1 MTTTDS
7 LTRLATIR
15 PDEDTLAR
23 DWSPA
28 RRADVLAR
36 VHAATSDAPAAAT
49 VTPLTRRRLLPARR
63 LVAASVLLAVG
74 FAGASVVTSGMPS
87 ASALE
92 SLARTARAQA
102 ATAIPAGQFAHLV
115 TTSTQ
120 TGFQVS
126 APDPVKAAAGDL
138 PGDPA
143 RTETRVLESWTSA
156 DGITW
161 RHDTES
167 MSSAAAAGATTT
179 RDWRFCSSG
188 QFSPSSVAALP
199 TTASALE
206 ASVRASAQG
215 SNSADEAVFVA
226 LGDLLR
232 LGYADP
238 ALRAAAIDVLAGIPG
253 VTTSTVTRNG
263 QPALVVVFRDE
274 AHRPGVAQTLTFD
287 PGTSVLVAEGM
298 TAPDTAY
305 SAVHSQQQFTAEVPA
320 AVVANAENACDTA
333 TTKP

>member
-1 MTTTDS
+1 MR
-7 LTRLATIR
+7 LLATIR
-15 PDEDTLAR
+15 PDEDTLAH

-49 VTPLTRRRLLPARR
+49 VTPLTRRRLFPARR

-74 FAGASVVTSGMPS
+74 FAGASVVTSGMPP

-92 SLARTARAQA
+92 SLARTARAQT

-167 MSSAAAAGATTT
+167 MSSATAVGATTT

-188 QFSPSSVAALP
+188 QFSPTSVAGLP
-199 TTASALE
+199 VLGTIQDIPKILTEMQVDEVVLAVDRGDLARLDRH
-206 ASVRASAQG
+206 VDIHPDQHRPVRHLHVVDRFPGHMRASFRPGG
-215 SNSADEAVFVA
+215 SPHIS
-226 LGDLLR
+226 
-232 LGYADP
+232 P
-238 ALRAAAIDVLAGIPG
+238 PPG
-253 VTTSTVTRNG
+253 VQPRPSATLSTLCPFPG
-263 QPALVVVFRDE
+263 
-274 AHRPGVAQTLTFD
+274 RP
-287 PGTSVLVAEGM
+287 S
-298 TAPDTAY
+298 
-305 SAVHSQQQFTAEVPA
+305 
-320 AVVANAENACDTA
+320 
-333 TTKP
+333 